1 MPKTVKEFVTYW
13 GPSIN
18 DWGDG
23 TERRFAIDRDEAMLN
38 KGVDYGGR
46 KMEKLSLNELFKDGV
61 VTGVDMLNG
70 YMPLVLYANDDVIIE
85 VANCDREQG
94 GWHRNLGA
102 DEWAFQYKGS
112 RTLRSET
119 GPITLEEGEM
129 TVIPR
134 GVSHQNVG
142 HGPNIEITI
151 YTRKPLKRLAPL
163 DAEAARKRMKIQDGK
178 PVLPPVTLEGPHDE

>member
-1 MPKTVKEFVTYW
+1 MGKKIKEFVTHW
-13 GPSIN
+13 GPSIA

-23 TERRFAIDRDEAMLN
+23 TEKRFVIERDEDLLN
-38 KGVDYGGR
+38 DAATGGR
-46 KMEKLSLNELFKDGV
+46 KMEKISLNDIFEEGV
-61 VTGVDMLNG
+61 VTGVDMENG
-70 YMPLVLYANDDVIIE
+70 YMPLVLYGNEDMIIE

-119 GPITLEEGEM
+119 GPITINEGEM

-142 HGPNIEITI
+142 HGTNIEITI
-151 YTRKPLKRLAPL
+151 YSKKPLKRLVPL
-163 DAEAARKRMKIQDGK
+163 DPAEARKRMKVKDGK
-178 PVLPPVTLEGPHDE
+178 PEFPPVTLDDDVDK